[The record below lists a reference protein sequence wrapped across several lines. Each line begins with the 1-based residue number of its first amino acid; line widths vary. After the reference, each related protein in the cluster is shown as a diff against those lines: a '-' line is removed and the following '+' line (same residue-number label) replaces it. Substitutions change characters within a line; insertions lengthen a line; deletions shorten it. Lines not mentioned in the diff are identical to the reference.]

1 MFRGRM
7 PSSVPFVLETRAIPG
22 HAGVSLEALR
32 GGAPVSRQ
40 AFYEALRDEAPLRA
54 KLSEVLL
61 GLGMSALAWE
71 TAPLSRSNAA
81 RAMVQ
86 LVLPHP
92 ALARTEADPSSF
104 ADHLASGAGT
114 EGVRWFEN
122 FGRDARLV
130 VPCEPRRGARFAHL
144 ASFLAHASH
153 AQTDALWQLVGH
165 LACEHLARTDAPVWV
180 STAGMAV
187 PWLHVRLDLRP
198 KYYRTESLRSPG
210 A

>member
-1 MFRGRM
+1 M
-7 PSSVPFVLETRAIPG
+7 PASVPFALEPRALPG
-22 HAGVSLEALR
+22 HPGFSLEARR
-32 GGAPVSRQ
+32 GAEPLSRQ
-40 AFYEALRDEAPLRA
+40 AFYEALRDEASLRA
-54 KLSEVLL
+54 KLSEALL

-71 TAPLSRSNAA
+71 TAPLSRINAA

-86 LVLPHP
+86 LALPHP

-122 FGRDARLV
+122 FGKDARLV

-144 ASFLAHASH
+144 ASFLEHASA
-153 AQTDALWQLVGH
+153 AQRDALWQLVGR

-198 KYYRTESLRSPG
+198 KYYRTEALRSPS

>member
-1 MFRGRM
+1 M
-7 PSSVPFVLETRAIPG
+7 PPSAPFVLETRAIPG

-32 GGAPVSRQ
+32 AGAPLSRQ
-40 AFYEALRDEAPLRA
+40 AFFEALRDETALRTT
-54 KLSEVLL
+54 LTDVLV
-61 GLGMSALAWE
+61 GLGMSAVAWE
-71 TAPLSRSNAA
+71 CAPLSRANGA
-81 RAMVQ
+81 RAMTQ

-92 ALARTEADPSSF
+92 ALARTEADPSPF
-104 ADHLASGAGT
+104 ADHLAGGSGT

-122 FGRDARLV
+122 FGKDARLV

-144 ASFLAHASH
+144 VSFLEHAS
-153 AQTDALWQLVGH
+153 ASQRDALWQLVGR

-198 KYYRTESLRSPG
+198 KYYRSDALRS
-210 A
+210 ATA